1 MTEIQRAVS
10 LAMLLA
16 EMIKRGDTT
25 RLLATKIY
33 RTAFGTNL
41 PETLFMIDSAIGN
54 LNQGLT
60 TQDVIATL

>member
-1 MTEIQRAVS
+1 MNEIQRAVS

-25 RLLATKIY
+25 RLQATKIY

-60 TQDVIATL
+60 TSDVIATL